1 MLMVQAVAYPAGEE
15 APALYQKHKFSQ
27 PGFRDGDERGLSL
40 ETVQTHG
47 KQLRGDMLVPEF
59 RVDPEGAQLVLCLM
73 VLQDIDPHD
82 LVLKSCQDEAAHPFG
97 QLQHDLVEPVAEAG
111 IVRRR
116 NGQLGPQGVYQA
128 AEVSCQ
134 KGRLD
139 SFVYDLHCITRKSV
153 ARGA

>member
-15 APALYQKHKFSQ
+15 VPALYQKHEFSQ

-40 ETVQTHG
+40 ETIQTHG
-47 KQLRGDMLVPEF
+47 EQLRGDMLVPEF

-73 VLQDIDPHD
+73 VLQDINPHD

-116 NGQLGPQGVYQA
+116 NGQLGPQGVDQTT
-128 AEVSCQ
+128 EVSCQ